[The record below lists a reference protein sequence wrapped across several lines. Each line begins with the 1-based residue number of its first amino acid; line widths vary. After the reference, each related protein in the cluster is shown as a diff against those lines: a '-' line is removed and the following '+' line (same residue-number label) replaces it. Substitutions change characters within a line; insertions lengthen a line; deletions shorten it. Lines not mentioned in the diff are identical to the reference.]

1 VGAVIVIDVG
11 ASDNGHESSTQRL
24 ATRFDPQL
32 IVGLDPH
39 PSLEEKVYMVG
50 QTPVVAIRSAAWTR
64 DGQIGYE
71 EQSGSSQVRED
82 PDLPQVP
89 CMDLAQVIRDF
100 EATVLKIDAEGA
112 EYTLLPY
119 IIEQQLD
126 RRLELVWVEWHV
138 PYDGKREI
146 EATIRCPIEE
156 WLW

>member
-1 VGAVIVIDVG
+1 MIVIDVG
-11 ASDNGHESSTQRL
+11 AADNGHESSTERL
-24 ATRFDPQL
+24 ANRFSPQL

-39 PSLEEKVYMVG
+39 HTFEERVYLQG
-50 QTPVVAIRSAAWTR
+50 RTPVVAIRAAAWTHE
-64 DGQIGYE
+64 GKVGYYE
-71 EQSGSSQVRED
+71 ESGSSRVRED
-82 PDLPQVP
+82 PALPQVT

-100 EATVLKIDAEGA
+100 EATVLKLDCEGA

-119 IIEQQLD
+119 LIAEQLD

-146 EATIRCPIEE
+146 ENTIRCPIEE